1 MYIFPAPPP
10 QQSEIKHQ
18 KEDTTIFAGWGRVAR
33 KLNSKWKKKMR
44 LNQIAMLPLGM
55 EGKKEKKSW
64 KKDKKTPETAI
75 NKLPLKFMGIIE
87 NNYIK
92 ALKSYT
98 N

>member
-1 MYIFPAPPP
+1 MGESGEKVEF
-10 QQSEIKHQ
+10 QVE
-18 KEDTTIFAGWGRVAR
+18 
-33 KLNSKWKKKMR
+33 KKKMR

-75 NKLPLKFMGIIE
+75 NKLPLKFIGIIE

>member
-1 MYIFPAPPP
+1 MGESGEKVEF
-10 QQSEIKHQ
+10 QVE
-18 KEDTTIFAGWGRVAR
+18 
-33 KLNSKWKKKMR
+33 KKKMR

>member
-1 MYIFPAPPP
+1 MGETGEKVEF
-10 QQSEIKHQ
+10 QVE
-18 KEDTTIFAGWGRVAR
+18 
-33 KLNSKWKKKMR
+33 KKKMR